1 MTQTYV
7 HGDAVPVIG
16 GAYRAKRA
24 VVDYL
29 EAELPIIY
37 PNLGRIWDL
46 QTEQQWIA
54 PNKIYD
60 FEAIRLN
67 PSEFPV
73 MVVAVLNTGAVTP
86 MGPDDVTGD
95 TLFYVDY
102 NMRIYAWMRAATADL
117 VSKLRDYQTASLR
130 VALTRRATLRPS
142 SDRTINSDLDMKMRP
157 ETLTEDYS
165 EITGHGQNSFI
176 AGSFVTFH
184 LSILERAGSEIVS
197 TDLTQP
203 PSGGFTPTADVRGT
217 TGSDNSRPTFDMS

>member
-102 NMRIYAWMRAATADL
+102 NMRIYAWMRAATVWSASCVIIRL
-117 VSKLRDYQTASLR
+117 LPCVLRLRGGPRFALRLIGPSTA
-130 VALTRRATLRPS
+130 
-142 SDRTINSDLDMKMRP
+142 IW
-157 ETLTEDYS
+157 
-165 EITGHGQNSFI
+165 I
-176 AGSFVTFH
+176 
-184 LSILERAGSEIVS
+184 
-197 TDLTQP
+197 
-203 PSGGFTPTADVRGT
+203 
-217 TGSDNSRPTFDMS
+217 